1 VALPEELI
9 EFKLRTKIIYR
20 VGAVEEIPYELEEL
34 GVKRLVI
41 FTDPGVV
48 KAGNLD
54 YVREA
59 LEGSGITIV
68 GVFDKVRENVPASV
82 VNEGARFL
90 KQVGGD
96 GILSVG
102 GGSVMDTAKGVNV
115 LVSGGEEDIAGHVG
129 AEVLG
134 KPMLPHV
141 AVPTTSGTGCEVVWG
156 AIIKNEEEQTKSG
169 FIEWYSAADVAI
181 LDPYVT
187 KPMPPRLTASTGMDA
202 LTHAIEAYTSPYANP
217 LADAMSLHAMRLV
230 GRWLREAVNNG
241 DNLEARAYMMFA
253 ACGAGI
259 GFFNT
264 MCGAVHACAHALGG
278 MFDIPHGV
286 ANTVMLPVVMDY
298 NKDYCAERY
307 RDVAEA
313 MGVDVSGMSE
323 EQGAEAAVGAVR
335 DLITDCGLP
344 TTLGEYGI
352 REEDLPLLAEKAEQ
366 DVQMLFNPRPA
377 GREEIMELFRS
388 VLG

>member
-286 ANTVMLPVVMDY
+286 ANTVMLPVGCTRMF
-298 NKDYCAERY
+298 AHSY
-307 RDVAEA
+307 RPARA
-313 MGVDVSGMSE
+313 PSE
-323 EQGAEAAVGAVR
+323 
-335 DLITDCGLP
+335 P
-344 TTLGEYGI
+344 TT
-352 REEDLPLLAEKAEQ
+352 AEGA
-366 DVQMLFNPRPA
+366 MPHA
-377 GREEIMELFRS
+377 SM
-388 VLG
+388 

>member
-1 VALPEELI
+1 MALPEELI